1 MILSMWALMV
11 TPFLRVC
18 IFSFR
23 CKDFGT
29 SNVIRMNGSF
39 SSGEA
44 CFGAAFFVLVA
55 GCLVALGL
63 GLLGFLED
71 FVVGAA
77 AGAVVVGGGGGLS
90 ATFCTTAAS

>member
-1 MILSMWALMV
+1 MVLSL
-11 TPFLRVC
+11 PEGL
-18 IFSFR
+18 
-23 CKDFGT
+23 
-29 SNVIRMNGSF
+29 
-39 SSGEA
+39 
-44 CFGAAFFVLVA
+44 AA
-55 GCLVALGL
+55 GL